1 MCLQTASC
9 CGDQQKKKQ
18 VSSSK
23 TFPWFAF
30 WVRLKMNCSPMAILL
45 DIETFV
51 IFRDL
56 GYPTSGRLKKNPT
69 CAVQAREAAEL
80 YRRFFNAELWLGL
93 KSLSGEKTIMTYSIL
108 GSKNGGNLPK
118 LASEWRVM
126 KNPVEL
132 VSQHFTQSI
141 WNHAEKLRPSHWQ
154 CENIGVL

>member
-9 CGDQQKKKQ
+9 CGDQQKTKQ

-56 GYPTSGRLKKNPT
+56 GYPTSGRLKKQSNLC
-69 CAVQAREAAEL
+69 CAGQRGRRVVPQVLQCRAVTWLEILIWGKNISWHIPFWVQKMGEISQNWHLNGEWWRIPWNWCPNISHRAHEIM
-80 YRRFFNAELWLGL
+80 RRNWGRR
-93 KSLSGEKTIMTYSIL
+93 I
-108 GSKNGGNLPK
+108 GNVK
-118 LASEWRVM
+118 
-126 KNPVEL
+126 
-132 VSQHFTQSI
+132 I
-141 WNHAEKLRPSHWQ
+141 
-154 CENIGVL
+154 